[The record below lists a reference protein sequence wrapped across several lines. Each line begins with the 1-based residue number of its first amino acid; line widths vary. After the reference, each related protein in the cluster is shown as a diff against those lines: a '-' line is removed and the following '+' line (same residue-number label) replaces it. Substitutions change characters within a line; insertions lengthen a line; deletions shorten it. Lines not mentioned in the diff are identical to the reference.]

1 MRIIC
6 WVVVLMLGQ
15 TSGFAQADVVRRLI
29 LIGDA
34 GEINP
39 KQHQA
44 LADAATHVIP
54 GKTVVMFLGDNIYP
68 HGMGL
73 PGSEEEGRTQS
84 VIRSQ
89 YAPMRAAGATTY
101 FVPGNHD
108 WDKSGK
114 QGLAKIRRQGHFLKE
129 QHDPGLAMIPAN
141 GCPGPVEIPMGDSL
155 VVIAYDSEWWLFPH
169 GKKVAGDTCECNSK
183 ADVLARMQEIKTRNA
198 GKFMIVASH
207 HPFRSYGTH
216 GGKYSLKDHI
226 FPLTAVK
233 KWLYVPLPVIGSL
246 YPLLR
251 STFRNPEDMGHA
263 WYRELI
269 SQVSGVFANQPGVV
283 YAAGHEHGL
292 QLIRDDIT
300 QVVSGSGAKHSYA
313 RKGKHSLFADARQG
327 FVTIDLLQNKSLLIT
342 YHAVSNKAMR
352 EVFTHTVT
360 Y

>member
-1 MRIIC
+1 
-6 WVVVLMLGQ
+6 MLGPAFSSAQ
-15 TSGFAQADVVRRLI
+15 TNVTRRLI

-39 KQHQA
+39 KQKDA
-44 LADAATHVIP
+44 LTDAAAHVIP
-54 GKTVVMFLGDNIYP
+54 GKTAVMFLGDNIYP

-73 PGSEEEGRTQS
+73 PGSGEEERTES

-89 YAPMRAAGATTY
+89 YTPMRAAGAPVY

-108 WDKSGK
+108 WDKSGR
-114 QGLAKIRRQGHFLKE
+114 QGLAKIRRQGDFLKA
-129 QHDPGLAMIPAN
+129 QHDPGLLMVPAN
-141 GCPGPVEIPMGDSL
+141 GCPGPVEIPLGDSL

-169 GKKVAGDTCECNSK
+169 SKAVAGDTCACNFK
-183 ADVLARMQEIKTRNA
+183 AEVLSRMQEIKNRNA
-198 GKFMIVASH
+198 GKFIIVTAH

-251 STFRNPEDMGHA
+251 STIRNPEDMGHA

-269 SQVSGVFANQPGVV
+269 ASVSGVFAGQRGVV

-292 QLIRDDIT
+292 QLIRDSIT

-313 RKGKHSLFADARQG
+313 RKGKHSLFADTRQG

-342 YHAVSNKAMR
+342 YHALHNKTMR
-352 EVFTHTVT
+352 ELFTYTVT